1 MCFFEK
7 FFFCKVLYFFFLTYL
22 KLVKH
27 HCLSR
32 RWLASDWDWAEAAPR
47 MVQISVPKCQ
57 AVSHSVGDARGSL
70 SRAWWFYSLIVW
82 ELFPKLLFS
91 TRDFLIWDTF
101 RWGCLWCTWPG
112 QSKGERALP
121 QLSQQSCLLATCYPS
136 QVCFTL
142 FSDEPSGSPCSD
154 HLHVRMKIVG
164 FVQSASHLVCF
175 PQMWRES
182 LCTRRCHLMIP
193 LRTETLRS
201 KSDME
206 APQTGCM

>member
-1 MCFFEK
+1 MSWAKLTGAIVLYGIVESSRQNAEWNLPCFVSTNTCVYKCTYLYYNTLYACTFRIKYAQGPRGNGLKMCFFEK
-7 FFFCKVLYFFFLTYL
+7 FFFCKVLYFFFLKYF

-57 AVSHSVGDARGSL
+57 AASHSVRDARGSL
-70 SRAWWFYSLIVW
+70 SRSWCFHSLIVW
-82 ELFPKLLFS
+82 EVFPKLLFS

-121 QLSQQSCLLATCYPS
+121 QLSQ
-136 QVCFTL
+136 
-142 FSDEPSGSPCSD
+142 
-154 HLHVRMKIVG
+154 
-164 FVQSASHLVCF
+164 
-175 PQMWRES
+175 
-182 LCTRRCHLMIP
+182 
-193 LRTETLRS
+193 
-201 KSDME
+201 
-206 APQTGCM
+206 